1 LTGLRYDSFST
12 IGKTS
17 GDSGARIHAHGRAGE
32 EGQKQELRAV
42 KKAPKMV
49 RAASPSGG

>member
-1 LTGLRYDSFST
+1 MVGSPPASRFFVE
-12 IGKTS
+12 K
-17 GDSGARIHAHGRAGE
+17 RPE

-42 KKAPKMV
+42 KKPPKMV